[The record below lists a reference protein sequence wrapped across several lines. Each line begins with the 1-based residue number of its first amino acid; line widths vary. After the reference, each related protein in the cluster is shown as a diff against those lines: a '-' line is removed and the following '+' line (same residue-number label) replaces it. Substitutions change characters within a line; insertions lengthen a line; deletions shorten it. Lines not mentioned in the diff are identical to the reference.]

1 VNVEVHVGPVRIES
15 PWACPDWRLEVTR
28 RVARWRRRRA
38 MAEVLGPAAA
48 LALAL
53 ASWAVL
59 LSGRAEAPVLAAL
72 ALGLVTWRVLVTR

>member
-1 VNVEVHVGPVRIES
+1 
-15 PWACPDWRLEVTR
+15 
-28 RVARWRRRRA
+28 